1 MKRVAILILV
11 CVMFLFAATPQEPA
25 ATPPESLAGL
35 MPPGAL
41 LYLEAGDFK
50 SLLNDWN
57 DSNEKQLWLK
67 SDNYQVFS
75 RSRLFIKLQ
84 RAQSEF
90 AAAAGFSP
98 DMAFTDSVAGGRSAL
113 GLYDVGHLQFLYI
126 TRMPS
131 ARVME
136 SALWKARETFEPR
149 KAAGLAYF
157 IHTEPAH
164 HRVAAFATAGE
175 YLFVATRE
183 DLIAKALELYSGN
196 AGPELS
202 HEKWFEDAVHASA
215 APGDLR
221 LALNMQALVR
231 SPHFRSY
238 WIQRNVSEFKPY
250 EAEIADLHRSSNE
263 FREDRVLLRETV
275 APSASMGAKGDRLGD
290 ILRFVPEGAGL
301 YRAWTNPPAGQVL
314 DLLKQKVLSPHGGK
328 GPASRLAPQV
338 ALGGGATGGEGD
350 FETQIDVAPPVT
362 IGGAVQTEALRK
374 LFQDVPPTSA
384 LQIESTRTAGDGVL
398 VGTESAV
405 VLSAATDWDGPTAR
419 AALQS
424 AVEPMWTTRGLGV
437 QWNRHVQDGK
447 TYFELNGLDRL
458 SVAADGRFLIIAT
471 RPQVLLS
478 VLARSSAPAVS
489 GAGTYTAGF
498 RHAQERDQL
507 IKLLGFIETPAASR
521 LAAFSTVRGHAPL
534 FFSENLASLSGVL
547 ARVESESIV
556 VNDMGPRVTQ
566 TIRYEFGP

>member
-1 MKRVAILILV
+1 MKRVAILILA
-11 CVMFLFAATPQEPA
+11 CVTFLPAFTPQEPA

-41 LYLEAGDFK
+41 LYLETSDFK

-67 SDNYQVFS
+67 SDNYRVFS
-75 RSRLFIKLQ
+75 RSRVFIKLQ
-84 RAQSEF
+84 QAQSEF
-90 AAAAGFSP
+90 AAAVGFSP

-126 TRMPS
+126 TQMPS

-136 SALWKARETFEPR
+136 SVLWKAREKFEPR
-149 KAAGLAYF
+149 KAGGLAYF

-164 HRVAAFATAGE
+164 HRVAAFATVGE

-183 DLIAKALELYSGN
+183 DLIARALELYSGK

-250 EAEIADLHRSSNE
+250 EAEIADLHRSTNE
-263 FREDRVLLRETV
+263 FREDRVLLRETA
-275 APSASMGAKGDRLGD
+275 APPASMGSEGGRLGD
-290 ILRFVPEGAGL
+290 ILRFVPESAGI
-301 YRAWTNPPAGQVL
+301 YRAWANPPAERVL
-314 DLLKQKVLSPHGGK
+314 DLLEQKVLSPHGGK
-328 GPASRLAPQV
+328 GPTSRLAPQV
-338 ALGGGATGGEGD
+338 ALGGGVAGGEGD

-362 IGGAVQTEALRK
+362 TGGTMQTESLKK
-374 LFQDVPPTSA
+374 LFQDIPPTA
-384 LQIESTRTAGDGVL
+384 VLQIESTRTAGDDVL

-405 VLSAATDWDGPTAR
+405 VVSAAKDWDGSAAR

-424 AVEPMWTTRGLGV
+424 AVEPLWTTRGLGV
-437 QWNRHVQDGK
+437 QWIRHAQDGK

-458 SVAADGRFLIIAT
+458 SVVADGRFLIIAT

-478 VLARSSAPAVS
+478 VLARGSAPAV
-489 GAGTYTAGF
+489 GDVGTYAAGF
-498 RHAQERDQL
+498 RHAQEREQL

-521 LAAFSTVRGHAPL
+521 LAAFSTVRGHAPH
-534 FFSENLASLSGVL
+534 FFSENLGSLSGAL